1 VAGSKAD
8 LGAFVHPALFYSSE
22 QEYLDGLLPFIVNAL
37 AEAQPVLV
45 AVPGP
50 NLALLRDALGGD
62 ADDITMADMTQAGRN
77 PGRIL
82 GGVLTAFAAKNPN
95 KSAQMI
101 GEPIWASRSDV
112 EYPAC
117 VQHEALINNAF
128 AGRDLAVLCPYDES
142 RLDPAWIADAR
153 LTHPEL
159 WQGSARHDSDDYAPD
174 EVWMRYNQP
183 LTRSKG
189 AVTYRARTMADL
201 SDLRAFVAAYSN
213 WFDLPPHTVTDLQV
227 VVTEL
232 ATSSMQ
238 HTDGACRLALWLQAG
253 YVVCEAKDTGHID
266 DPLAG
271 RRPYDNDTARGRCL
285 FVINAV
291 ADLVRVHTQP
301 GGTTVHTYLLL
312 DRAARL

>member
-1 VAGSKAD
+1 MVAGWRAD

-22 QEYLDGLLPFIVNAL
+22 QEYLDGLLPFVINAL
-37 AEAQPVLV
+37 ADEQPVLV

-50 NLALLRDALGGD
+50 NLALLCDALGSD
-62 ADDITMADMTQAGRN
+62 ADEITMADMTKAGRN

-82 GGVLTAFAAKNPN
+82 GGVLSAFAGKYPN
-95 KSAQMI
+95 RSPQMI

-142 RLDPAWIADAR
+142 QLDPGWIADAR
-153 LTHPEL
+153 LTHPQL
-159 WQGSARHDSDDYAPD
+159 WQGSTRQDSPEYAPD
-174 EVWMRYNQP
+174 EVWAHYNQP
-183 LTRSKG
+183 LTRRDG
-189 AVTYRARTMADL
+189 AVTYRARTLADL
-201 SDLRAFVAAYSN
+201 SDLRAFVAAYAR

-232 ATSSMQ
+232 ATSSLQ
-238 HTDGACRLALWLQAG
+238 HTDGACRLALWHDDSHL
-253 YVVCEAKDTGHID
+253 VCEARDGGYIG

-271 RRPYDNDTARGRCL
+271 RRGYDNDTDRGRCL
-285 FVINAV
+285 FVVNAV
-291 ADLVRVHTQP
+291 ADLVRVHTDRD
-301 GGTTVHTYLLL
+301 GTTVHTYLRV
-312 DRAARL
+312 DPAA